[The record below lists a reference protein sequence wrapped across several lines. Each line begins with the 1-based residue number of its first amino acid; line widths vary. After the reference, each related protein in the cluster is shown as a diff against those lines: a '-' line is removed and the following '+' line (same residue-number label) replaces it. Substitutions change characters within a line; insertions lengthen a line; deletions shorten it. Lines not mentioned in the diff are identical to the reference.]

1 MSGRT
6 ALEICI
12 GSVTGAITAQE
23 SGADRVELCDNLL
36 EGGTTP
42 SAGTIQRAIASVS
55 IGVNVIIRP
64 RGGDFCFSDVE
75 FDVMMEDVAFAK
87 SAGANAVVIGVL
99 NPDGSV
105 DKERCRALVDAAGP
119 LSVTFHRAFDMA
131 RDAHEALDALVEL
144 GVERVLTSGQEE
156 TALEGMDV
164 LADLVRRAGD
174 RIIVMPGGGITERNI
189 GKIISGTGAKEVHV
203 SASRTV
209 DGAMTFRDTRAFM
222 GGEFRPP
229 EYSRKET
236 DGGRI
241 ERFREAIG

>member
-1 MSGRT
+1 MSRRT

-12 GSVTGAITAQE
+12 GSVGGAIAAE
-23 SGADRVELCDNLL
+23 ASGADRVELCDNLL

-42 SAGTIQRAIASVS
+42 SAGTIRRAIASVS

-87 SAGANAVVIGVL
+87 SAGANAVVIGIL

-105 DKERCRALVDAAGP
+105 DVERCRALTEAARP
-119 LSVTFHRAFDMA
+119 LSVTFHRAFDMV
-131 RDAHEALDALVEL
+131 RDAHEALDTLIDL
-144 GVERVLTSGQEE
+144 GVDRVLTSGLEE
-156 TALEGMDV
+156 SALEGMDLLSE
-164 LADLVRRAGD
+164 LAQRAGN

-189 GKIISGTGAKEVHV
+189 GKILAGTGAKEVHV
-203 SASRTV
+203 SASSTV

-236 DGGRI
+236 DGERI
-241 ERFREAIG
+241 RAFRDALM